1 MYSHAKNL
9 LDNHFEKD
17 VIIAKASLDYSVNS
31 MSTTKTFIPEFHSTI
46 YKSASLG
53 SSIESSSGAKERK
66 EGSLLLLTPSLL
78 TSSTS
83 LNFTNNTA
91 ASSNSVKSSTLTIDD
106 DTLSTIS
113 SINVSENEPDQFNNE
128 EIQEHITVMSE
139 EKHYFSKQFS
149 ISSIISP
156 ELIAKAI
163 SESKEFLLNVCPI
176 DINRWNE
183 YKFYKK
189 FIELLKSPAYF
200 LMTLT
205 IPVVDLESPK
215 NNWCRS
221 LNSLHIVTSP
231 QIILFY
237 LSRKLTKNFKIS
249 T

>member
-1 MYSHAKNL
+1 MYSHAKNF
-9 LDNHFEKD
+9 LDNHFERE
-17 VIIAKASLDYSVNS
+17 VIIARASQDYSVNS

-46 YKSASLG
+46 CNSASLR
-53 SSIESSSGAKERK
+53 SSIEPSSGAIERK
-66 EGSLLLLTPSLL
+66 GGSPLLLTPSLL

-91 ASSNSVKSSTLTIDD
+91 ALSNSTKSSTLVIDD

-113 SINVSENEPDQFNNE
+113 NINVSENKSNQFNNE
-128 EIQEHITVMSE
+128 EIEEHITVISE

-176 DINRWNE
+176 DISRWNE

-189 FIELLKSPAYF
+189 LIELLKSPAYF

-205 IPVVDLESPK
+205 IPVVDFESPK

-221 LNSLHIVTSP
+221 LNSLHIFTSP

-237 LSRKLTKNFKIS
+237 LSRKLIKN
-249 T
+249 